1 MPPAD
6 DDYDAP
12 APKKADG
19 GGTAGL
25 VLGIIGC
32 VLGGLSL
39 LLSFVPCVGALAL
52 WPGILSVIL
61 SGVGL
66 VTAGKSKTL
75 PIVALCISV
84 ASVGMA
90 LYQRQ
95 QIADAAKDIQ
105 KAGEQFGKDWE
116 KNMKNAAEEMKRQQ
130 EEALKKMKGGN

>member
-1 MPPAD
+1 MPRDD

-12 APKKADG
+12 APKAPEG
-19 GGTAGL
+19 GGGIAGL

-61 SGVGL
+61 SGIGL
-66 VTAGKSKTL
+66 AVAGKSKTL
-75 PIVALCISV
+75 PIVALCVSL

-95 QIADAAKDIQ
+95 QIADAAKDIE
-105 KAGEQFGKDWE
+105 KLGKDFE
-116 KNMKNAAEEMKRQQ
+116 KGMKNAADEMKRQQ
-130 EEALKKMKGGN
+130 DEAFKKMKGGN

>member
-12 APKKADG
+12 APKQAEGG

-66 VTAGKSKTL
+66 AVAGKSKTL
-75 PIVALCISV
+75 PIVALCVSL

-90 LYQRQ
+90 MYQRQ
-95 QIADAAKDIQ
+95 QIADAAKDIE
-105 KAGEQFGKDWE
+105 KLGKDFE
-116 KNMKNAAEEMKRQQ
+116 KNAKD
-130 EEALKKMKGGN
+130 ALKRMEENNKKLNGGN

>member
-12 APKKADG
+12 APKQSGG

-32 VLGGLSL
+32 VIGGLSL

-52 WPGILSVIL
+52 WPGILGVIL

-66 VTAGKSKTL
+66 AVAGKSKTL

-95 QIADAAKDIQ
+95 QIVDAAKDV
-105 KAGEQFGKDWE
+105 EQGLKGLQQG
-116 KNMKNAAEEMKRQQ
+116 MQKNADEMKRRM
-130 EEALKKMKGGN
+130 EEDMKKNMKGGN

>member
-12 APKKADG
+12 APKAPQGG

-66 VTAGKSKTL
+66 AVAGKSKTL
-75 PIVALCISV
+75 PIVALCISL

-95 QIADAAKDIQ
+95 QIADAAKDIE
-105 KAGEQFGKDWE
+105 KLGKDFE
-116 KNMKNAAEEMKRQQ
+116 KN
-130 EEALKKMKGGN
+130 LKENMNKMKDFKPPVPGN

>member
-12 APKKADG
+12 APKQAEGG

-66 VTAGKSKTL
+66 VVAGKSKTL

-105 KAGEQFGKDWE
+105 KAGEQFGKDMQ
-116 KNMKNAAEEMKRQQ
+116 KNLDNMKGLNEEMM
-130 EEALKKMKGGN
+130 KKMKGGNP